1 MAVVVLTVAGRQ
13 AASPYQQNALP
24 WKVKVKE
31 IAWLLKSH
39 MIGPSAASHR
49 VPRTTS

>member
-1 MAVVVLTVAGRQ
+1 VAVVVLTAAGRQ
-13 AASPYQQNALP
+13 AASPCQQNALP
-24 WKVKVKE
+24 WKVKE